1 MFAQVAGKP
10 FKKFIENQNRVMKT
24 WVLPVNGTM
33 YRVVLEKDTLDI
45 WVNGTKVSFMPRQML
60 FFPCVQKPHG
70 EKTF

>member
-1 MFAQVAGKP
+1 
-10 FKKFIENQNRVMKT
+10 MKT

-60 FFPCVQKPHG
+60 FFPCVQITPAV
-70 EKTF
+70 EKHFRYQIVPLCTLQFPVDF

>member
-1 MFAQVAGKP
+1 
-10 FKKFIENQNRVMKT
+10 MKT

-60 FFPCVQKPHG
+60 FFPCVQIPPWRKNILG
-70 EKTF
+70 IGAFLSFLCFFRRKVK